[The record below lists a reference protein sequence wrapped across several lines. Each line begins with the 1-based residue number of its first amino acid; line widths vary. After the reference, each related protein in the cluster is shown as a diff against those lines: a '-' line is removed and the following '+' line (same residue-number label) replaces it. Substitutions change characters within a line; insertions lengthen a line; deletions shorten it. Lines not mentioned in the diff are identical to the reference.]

1 MLMINKKIGLRVKI
15 ERIKRNLS
23 QEKLAEIADI
33 DRGTLS
39 KIERGVIS
47 PTIATLYK
55 LSIAFKIKLSELVD
69 IDKLD

>member
-1 MLMINKKIGLRVKI
+1 MINKKLGLKVKI
-15 ERIKRNLS
+15 ERIKKNLS
-23 QEKLAEIADI
+23 QEKLAELADI

-55 LSIAFKIKLSELVD
+55 LSTAFKIKISDLVD
-69 IDKLD
+69 IDETD